1 MLLLLPLFGMTLVAP
16 APLRVL
22 GLQVELLAGQVDANL
37 ARAEAMI
44 RAHPAR
50 LYVLPEL
57 NCHGYSD
64 AVLSQLDP
72 SRPEQNPAQDAETGS
87 ITAFFARLA
96 REVDSYICYGFLR
109 DSAGGQLCSG
119 CDFYWSASAVMM
131 AT

>member
-1 MLLLLPLFGMTLVAP
+1 MLLLLPLFAMTLVAP

-22 GLQVELLAGQVDANL
+22 GLQVELLAGQLDANL

-44 RAHPAR
+44 RAHPAS

-96 REVDSYICYGFLR
+96 REVDSLSLIHI
-109 DSAGGQLCSG
+109 
-119 CDFYWSASAVMM
+119 
-131 AT
+131 

>member
-1 MLLLLPLFGMTLVAP
+1 MLPLLPLNALTLVAHSSP

-22 GLQVELLAGQVDANL
+22 GLQVELLAQVDASL

-72 SRPEQNPAQDAETGS
+72 SRPEKNPAQDAETGS

-96 REVDSYICYGFLR
+96 REVDAYICFGFLR
-109 DSAGGQLCSG
+109 DAVAVAL
-119 CDFYWSASAVMM
+119 ASARRLSTRRVR
-131 AT
+131 